1 MSKVKCKKC
10 GGNHLSIRCG
20 KKQNS
25 NDFIKVKNKKSRFDR
40 DKKSKFNK
48 DSNFKNNKNYKTK
61 YKNNYSGKFKVVL
74 SNLPN
79 VIENYNITKELN
91 KYGIANFRLKKYDD
105 STIAFVE
112 FYDKEH
118 ADHFINALN
127 GTYCENMVINAEM
140 SKY

>member
-48 DSNFKNNKNYKTK
+48 DSNFKNNSKTK